1 MLRGTYAAH
10 VNALLRILGLTDATK
25 AELRASAWTAA
36 MFCAGL
42 ASTFLLRPIRDQ
54 FGVDQGVDAMPRLY
68 GITLIVT
75 VLFAPAFWK
84 LADKLPSRRF
94 VPIALHV
101 LASSMLLVFG
111 GLLSVGAYDWKSDGA
126 RWFGEAFWG
135 FYSAF
140 NLAVPALVWVHAV
153 ERFDRRQALRLFGTV
168 GIGGTSGAA
177 LGSWLAQ
184 TMAANGILPAWC
196 AIGSLALLEVACL
209 CHARSLRACDAM
221 QSERTGLTVR
231 DEVSRG
237 GMFAGLRALRASGYL
252 RAIAGYMVLLAATAS
267 AFAFYRTRMLAEQL
281 DGGRAQHGWLAH
293 QEVLSQGLVLTLQ
306 LFCTGRLLRR
316 LPPVVFLTMSPL
328 LSGVGLLFVHGIP
341 SVDILAV
348 VMVSLRGVQFALEK
362 PSREALYTPLDLE
375 TKHKA
380 KFVIDTVALRF
391 GDFLGACL
399 QYAMARQLGFDAR
412 SALFVTLLLVGVWAL
427 LGARLGRQPA
437 P

>member
-1 MLRGTYAAH
+1 M
-10 VNALLRILGLTDATK
+10 NALLRILGLTDATR

-42 ASTFLLRPIRDQ
+42 ASTMLLRPIRDQ

-68 GITLIVT
+68 GITLVVT
-75 VLFAPAFWK
+75 ILFAPAFWK

-101 LASSMLLVFG
+101 LAGSMLLVFA
-111 GLLSVGAYDWKSDGA
+111 GLLSVGSYDWKNDGA
-126 RWFGEAFWG
+126 RWFGESFWG

-153 ERFDRRQALRLFGTV
+153 ERFDKRQALRLFGMV
-168 GIGGTSGAA
+168 GIGGTAGAT
-177 LGSWLAQ
+177 LGSFFAQ
-184 TMAANGILPAWC
+184 TFAANGILPAWS

-221 QSERTGLTVR
+221 RQEAGAAVVR

-237 GMFAGLRALRASGYL
+237 GMFAGLRALQRSGYL
-252 RAIAGYMVLLAATAS
+252 RVIAGYMILLAATAS
-267 AFAFYRTRMLAEQL
+267 AFAFVRTRFLAEQL

-316 LPPVVFLTMSPL
+316 LPAWVFLTMSPT
-328 LSGVGLLFVHGIP
+328 LSAIGLLFVHAMP
-341 SVDILAV
+341 SGDVLAV
-348 VMVSLRGVQFALEK
+348 VMVSLRGAQFALEK

-399 QYAMARQLGFDAR
+399 QFAMARQLGLDAG
-412 SALFVTLLLVGVWAL
+412 SALGVTLVLVALWAG
-427 LGARLGRQPA
+427 LGFRLGRQPA